1 MSHLIPVEY
10 PYDDEDLPF
19 SRVFFFSL
27 LATSLSLDAGDKTKV
42 LKALPTL
49 NRRQML
55 ELVEVWLEE
64 RTKFAKIGQKHPDD
78 IKQLVQDMTEVWQIL
93 KQNYDLPDILSEE
106 ELVRQIKELSENE
119 LYQIELDFW
128 RYLNADNQDKEDDN
142 EDDNSENDT
151 EYMADEIEE
160 AEGAQTDV
168 KHRTDE
174 EVTEVQDEKQEINPF
189 SLMTNVGVD
198 KDMDKAMSQTTKLV
212 KPDEV
217 YEELSNIVIG
227 QHEALELLSVMLYY
241 HKLFAIRAACKYSRA
256 SSDSPLK
263 YIGTDEDYARQQPIL
278 LIGATGTGKTH
289 LVKHITKAYHLNVI
303 TVDCSTMVRTGI
315 VGTSLETIGR
325 MIYEGANQDVCVAET
340 SVVVLDEFDKLFLEH
355 NKNLEIAMQLLTV
368 IEGSVP
374 FPVERHS
381 QEKFCDYP
389 LNISSERM
397 LFIVAGSFGV
407 HQQNSNRHFKGFNIG
422 DFDRSLEEYDHFTLS
437 EMGVPDELLGRIGR
451 IVCLRQLS
459 VEDYIRVLYQSPTSP
474 WNVLQNQLKMV
485 GCTAELPE
493 EVVMDLIDYN
503 QDAIDKFGARG
514 LYQAFNRLSSVTDIL
529 QRATLEKGTS
539 FNQDGHFVVVPD

>member
-19 SRVFFFSL
+19 SQKFFFSL
-27 LATSLSLDAGDKTKV
+27 LATNLSLDVSDKTKV
-42 LKALPTL
+42 LNVLPTL
-49 NRRQML
+49 NRCQML
-55 ELVEVWLEE
+55 ELVELWLKE
-64 RTKFAKIGQKHPDD
+64 RTKFVKLSKEHTDE
-78 IKQLVQDMTEVWQIL
+78 IKQLLQDTTEVWQTL
-93 KQNYDLPDILSEE
+93 KQNYELPDILSEE
-106 ELVRQIKELSENE
+106 ELVQQIEALSENGLYHFE
-119 LYQIELDFW
+119 LNFW
-128 RYLNADNQDKEDDN
+128 KYLNGNDEDDD
-142 EDDNSENDT
+142 EDNDSEEDT
-151 EYMADEIEE
+151 ENEESEEVEEIE
-160 AEGAQTDV
+160 TDA
-168 KHRTDE
+168 KHHTDE
-174 EVTEVQDEKQEINPF
+174 EMTQEVQDEEQKASPF
-189 SLMTNVGVD
+189 SPMTNLGVD

-217 YEELSNIVIG
+217 YESLSKIVIG

-374 FPVERHS
+374 FPVERYS
-381 QEKFCDYP
+381 QEKFYDYP

-459 VEDYIRVLYQSPTSP
+459 VEDYIKVLYQSPTSP